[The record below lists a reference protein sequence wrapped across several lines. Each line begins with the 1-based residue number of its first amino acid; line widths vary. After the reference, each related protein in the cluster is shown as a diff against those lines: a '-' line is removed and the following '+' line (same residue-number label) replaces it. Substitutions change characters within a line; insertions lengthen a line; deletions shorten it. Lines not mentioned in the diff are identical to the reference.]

1 MKSPRKVEVTW
12 LDHHD
17 WSKDQVPITAP
28 EELEPMIW
36 KSTGY
41 LVSEN
46 DTMLELVRDWPMSK
60 GVTDIGAPLRIL
72 KSSIVKRS
80 DKKGG

>member
-1 MKSPRKVEVTW
+1 MKPRKIEVIW
-12 LDHHD
+12 RDHHD
-17 WSKDQVPITAP
+17 WEKGQVPITPP

-36 KSTGY
+36 ISRGF

-46 DTMLELVRDWPMSK
+46 DEMLELVRDLPMSK

-72 KSSIVKRS
+72 INSIVKRS